1 MTCPVVEKISLVEQS
16 QWIDYLNSQR
26 WFSGKSREIDGVEI
40 LAQGVV
46 SDELPCCVLVLIEV
60 KYKEG
65 APEVYLLPL
74 TYTDGPAAVKL
85 SEQAL
90 LWRESPLA
98 GTAGTQGAAIYDDL
112 TAESCCRALYDIID
126 NHLSISDAAG
136 NGGESASDVETS
148 SHKAVG
154 EFVGTQSK
162 RYESLIGTVEERQPV
177 TAINYDQSNSAI
189 RFGERLFLK
198 LFRKLE
204 TGVNPD
210 YEIAQF
216 LTDRTSFGRLPQV
229 AGAIEYHT
237 SAGEVM
243 TLAVLQTWV
252 PNQGNAWE
260 AMLADLKRVLAGG
273 DFHEDDLIRLGQR
286 TAEMHNALASC
297 MDLAEFAPEAMTS
310 HDIDRLVA
318 RLQHRAKKILTS
330 VEELLQSDSTK
341 SKAVNRDK
349 LTQLLKLA
357 PAIDEVAERIKNS
370 PLAAKTRVHGD
381 YHLGQVL
388 CQDHD
393 FIILDFEGEPA
404 RPLGERCAKDCPL
417 RDVAGMIRSFSYA
430 AHVGLLDYAKPQAP
444 APEQQQR
451 AVEWR
456 RKCEEFFWRSY
467 LQTAANAIFL
477 PADEQATRT
486 LLDFYIVEKALYELG
501 YEVNNRPDWVEIPL
515 DGILELLSPKANH

>member
-1 MTCPVVEKISLVEQS
+1 L
-16 QWIDYLNSQR
+16 
-26 WFSGKSREIDGVEI
+26 
-40 LAQGVV
+40 
-46 SDELPCCVLVLIEV
+46 
-60 KYKEG
+60 
-65 APEVYLLPL
+65 
-74 TYTDGPAAVKL
+74 
-85 SEQAL
+85 
-90 LWRESPLA
+90 
-98 GTAGTQGAAIYDDL
+98 
-112 TAESCCRALYDIID
+112 
-126 NHLSISDAAG
+126 
-136 NGGESASDVETS
+136 
-148 SHKAVG
+148 VG
-154 EFVGTQSK
+154 EFVGVPSSQF
-162 RYESLIGTVEERQPV
+162 SLLAGTADTRQP
-177 TAINYDQSNSAI
+177 IRCGSSDQSNSAVV
-189 RFGERLFLK
+189 FGSQLFLK
-198 LFRKLE
+198 VFRKLE
-204 TGVNPD
+204 AGLNPD
-210 YEIAQF
+210 HEIAQF
-216 LTDRTSFGRLPQV
+216 LTNRTSFTRLPRV
-229 AGAIEYHT
+229 AGAIEYRT
-237 SAGEVM
+237 PGGEAI
-243 TLAVLQTWV
+243 TLAVLQAWV

-297 MDLAEFAPEAMTS
+297 MDLAEFSPEAMTS

-330 VEELLQSDSTK
+330 VEELLQSDTTK

-404 RPLGERCAKDCPL
+404 RPLAERRAKDCPL

-444 APEQQQR
+444 TPEQKQI

-467 LQTAANAIFL
+467 LQTAADAIFL

-515 DGILELLSPKANH
+515 VGILELLSPKS